1 MSLFRRKFIYINCQH
16 AWLDRNT
23 QMLRPLNINISL
35 SIKRTYDFWLCT
47 DIRVWWQIN
56 TETCNKVQAVSKN
69 INLLLTENKTYSY
82 NI

>member
-23 QMLRPLNINISL
+23 QMLRPLNINIRL

-47 DIRVWWQIN
+47 DIRVWQIN
-56 TETCNKVQAVSKN
+56 TETCNKVQAVNKN
-69 INLLLTENKTYSY
+69 NTYSY